1 MGEMS
6 GEKLNTEYKQEYVS
20 DIKKEV
26 IALANAEGVTVFVGI
41 CYDGAVIG
49 VVDPD

>member
-26 IALANAEGVTVFVGI
+26 IAFANAEGGTVFV
-41 CYDGAVIG
+41 DMQ
-49 VVDPD
+49 